1 MLKEVRVFIFMLF
14 LFKYIK
20 NIFIC
25 LELIIKDAY
34 QNVLREI
41 ALMKKMDHP
50 NIIRL
55 HEVIF
60 DEEKGKLYLVLE
72 YAEKGQLIE
81 WDEEN
86 EKFYFVNGR
95 EEKYMKEEDLLPIFQ
110 DCVLGLVYRNY
121 FIFL

>member
-1 MLKEVRVFIFMLF
+1 MV
-14 LFKYIK
+14 
-20 NIFIC
+20 
-25 LELIIKDAY
+25 IKDAY
-34 QNVLREI
+34 QDVLREI

-86 EKFYFVNGR
+86 ETFYFVDGR
-95 EEKYMKEEDLLPIFQ
+95 EEKYLKEEKLLPIFQ
-110 DCVLGLVYRNY
+110 DCVLGLAYRN
-121 FIFL
+121 